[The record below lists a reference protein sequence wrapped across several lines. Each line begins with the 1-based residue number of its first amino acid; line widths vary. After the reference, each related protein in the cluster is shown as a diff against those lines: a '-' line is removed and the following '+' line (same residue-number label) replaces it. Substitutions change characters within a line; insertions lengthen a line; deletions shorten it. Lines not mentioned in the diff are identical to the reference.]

1 VDPSLSVIHFTRPQ
15 TKPTM
20 AIYSMCSDLET
31 REIVWVSRQTE
42 TAPQDRFAGMINPAP
57 ASWYAARH
65 ADAYRNDHRG

>member
-1 VDPSLSVIHFTRPQ
+1 
-15 TKPTM
+15 M
-20 AIYSMCSDLET
+20 AIYSMSSDLET

-65 ADAYRNDHRG
+65 ADAYRKDHRE